1 MYYAQNSAIDP
12 RIFATL
18 PAGHT
23 KILSKYY
30 GTIVAQAATGPV
42 CARKEAALET
52 MKRFAPGEGLE
63 TEKMPGHWVLARL
76 GKRVLRPGG
85 MQLTRQMLD
94 ALRLQNTDD
103 VVEFAPGMGITARLT
118 LGLGPASYT
127 AVERDQAAAKV
138 VATYLTGKRQQCVV
152 GNASD
157 TGLPD
162 QSATVV
168 YGEAMLTMQ
177 TEEIKRQIVR
187 EAYRLLKCGG
197 RYGIHEMCLMSDNL
211 DEKAKRETE
220 RALTGVVH
228 HGVRPLAVSEWR
240 SLLESEGFEVQTVDM
255 APMSLL
261 EPGRLIR
268 DEGLAGTVRF
278 VCNLLR
284 DTQARRRV
292 LEMRSVFRRYGK
304 QLGAVAITCSK
315 H

>member
-1 MYYAQNSAIDP
+1 MS
-12 RIFATL
+12 T
-18 PAGHT
+18 
-23 KILSKYY
+23 
-30 GTIVAQAATGPV
+30 VALGN
-42 CARKEAALET
+42 
-52 MKRFAPGEGLE
+52 GLK

-85 MQLTRQMLD
+85 MNLTRRLLE
-94 ALRLQNTDD
+94 ALRIQHTDD
-103 VVEFAPGMGITARLT
+103 VVEFAPGMGVTARLT
-118 LGLGPASYT
+118 LKLEPASYT
-127 AVERDQAAAKV
+127 AVERDQAAAKI
-138 VATYLTGKRQQCVV
+138 VATYLNGQRQQCIV

-177 TEEIKRQIVR
+177 TEEMKQRIVR
-187 EAYRLLKCGG
+187 EAHRLLKVGG

-211 DEKAKRETE
+211 DESTKRETE

-240 SLLESEGFEVQTVDM
+240 SLLESEGFKVQSVDT

-268 DEGLAGTVRF
+268 DEGISGALRF
-278 VCNLLR
+278 VLNLLR
-284 DTQARRRV
+284 DSDARRRV
-292 LEMRSVFRRYGK
+292 LEMRSVFRRNRK
-304 QLGAVAITCSK
+304 QLGAVAIIGVKAQS
-315 H
+315 